1 MSADLS
7 AKVKPEK
14 YGFRDERL
22 SRRHRLYGVACT
34 MVDLDFIVI
43 EYHLKKVVALVEY
56 KHHRGESSLNLENS
70 NYQALM
76 GMADKADLPF
86 FISFYH
92 PNTWNYIVYP
102 GNMNSFEWIKT
113 KTEMNEQDYVR
124 FLYKIR
130 YINVKQDI
138 LDTLQCN

>member
-1 MSADLS
+1 MPDFLS
-7 AKVKPEK
+7 AEVKPEK

-22 SRRHRLYGVACT
+22 SRRHRLYGVSCT

-56 KHHRGESSLNLENS
+56 KHHRCESSLNLEDS

-76 GMADKADLPF
+76 DMADRADLPF

-92 PNTWNYIVYP
+92 PKTWDYIVHP
-102 GNMNSFEWIKT
+102 GNMNSFEWITT
-113 KTEMNEQDYVR
+113 KTEMNEHDYVR

-138 LDTLQCN
+138 LDKLL